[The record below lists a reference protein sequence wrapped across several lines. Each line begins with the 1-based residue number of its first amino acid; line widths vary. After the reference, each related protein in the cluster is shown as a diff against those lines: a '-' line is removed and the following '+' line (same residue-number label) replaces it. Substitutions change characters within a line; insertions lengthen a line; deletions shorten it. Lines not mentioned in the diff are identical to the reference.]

1 MDEKASEIKK
11 KVLNCQK
18 PQVSHTEHS
27 VFPIGH

>member
-1 MDEKASEIKK
+1 MDEKASEIK